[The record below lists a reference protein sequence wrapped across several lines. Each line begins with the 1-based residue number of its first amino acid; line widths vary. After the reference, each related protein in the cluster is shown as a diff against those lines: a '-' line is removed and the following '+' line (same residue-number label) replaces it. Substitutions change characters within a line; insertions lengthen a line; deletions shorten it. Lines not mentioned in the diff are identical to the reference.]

1 MFGSHRLNA
10 RTAETLN
17 PYLISDLAK
26 FFPSEASES
35 EARRA
40 LKFTKQAADNAVA
53 HLTLGPPQQKN
64 EDVRHFMLLRFARP
78 WNKPFTHRL
87 AFPCLQDFLPI
98 KRLPPAGMCSFDRHR
113 RIKLQLANQT
123 RICWIS
129 LKNNDV

>member
-1 MFGSHRLNA
+1 MQW
-10 RTAETLN
+10 RTL
-17 PYLISDLAK
+17 PWD
-26 FFPSEASES
+26 
-35 EARRA
+35 RRS
-40 LKFTKQAADNAVA
+40 K
-53 HLTLGPPQQKN
+53 KN

-123 RICWIS
+123 TYLLDQVIS
-129 LKNNDV
+129 LKSNDV